1 MNVINQMINEL
12 ELSYPN
18 MDFKKTRDY
27 IEKTSSE
34 EVLKNTLDVL
44 QKYTLKLNNIQSEQK
59 IKSKEY
65 LFLNE
70 IKLFNETLD
79 FNSFKDENKNTKK
92 TLCKYLHSILISS
105 LVTKVSPEELEKMFK
120 KEKDDLNLNSL
131 MGNKELVK
139 IAEDITND
147 LKNENV
153 DPMSLMSSLLSG
165 KSNKNIDKIV
175 NKIQSKI
182 ETGELNKDELEK
194 QAQLL
199 MNNDLFK
206 SFLQK

>member
-1 MNVINQMINEL
+1 MINEL

-27 IEKTSSE
+27 IKKTSSE

-206 SFLQK
+206 SFLKK

>member
-1 MNVINQMINEL
+1 MINEL

-206 SFLQK
+206 SFLKK

>member
-1 MNVINQMINEL
+1 MINEL

-59 IKSKEY
+59 VKSKEY